1 MSQTAKRRGNVL
13 GAASMLAVNTKC
25 APIFHEK
32 EGFSAASHR
41 MLSKALRCAA
51 PASPRAPARAHVPQH
66 VNHTCSP
73 GSDPVLLEKH
83 IQVLERLGRD

>member
-25 APIFHEK
+25 APIFHDK
-32 EGFSAASHR
+32 EGFSTASHR

-51 PASPRAPARAHVPQH
+51 PARVDNHM
-66 VNHTCSP
+66 NHTCSP